1 MVAAWTGDEDYR
13 KAFRPPCGCEM
24 LAEAERQT
32 DPGLAS
38 LMRESARAAQ
48 ETWRC
53 PSIGYDVPD
62 DPPDSADVRES
73 LEAVRRVTGAS
84 GFTTCPNAYTR
95 TELCAR
101 VVRAYRARKIGILK
115 SIEPE
120 LSAALADGMLVL
132 DDAINDRNAKSAERS
147 RKNSE
152 ARTQQA
158 ATPSPPAG
166 ASLTW
171 NPDVR

>member
-1 MVAAWTGDEDYR
+1 MI
-13 KAFRPPCGCEM
+13 
-24 LAEAERQT
+24 AEAERQS
-32 DPGLAS
+32 DPGIAA
-38 LMRESARAAQ
+38 LMRESGRAAQ

-53 PSIGYDVPD
+53 PSIGYDVSD

-73 LEAVRRVTGAS
+73 LEAVRRVTGAD

-95 TELCAR
+95 TPLVVR
-101 VVRAYRARKIGILK
+101 VVRAYRARKIGLLK

-120 LSAALADGMLVL
+120 MSAALADGMLVL

-147 RKNSE
+147 NKRAQSQS
-152 ARTQQA
+152 AQTATQ
-158 ATPSPPAG
+158 SPPAG

-171 NPDVR
+171 NPHVG